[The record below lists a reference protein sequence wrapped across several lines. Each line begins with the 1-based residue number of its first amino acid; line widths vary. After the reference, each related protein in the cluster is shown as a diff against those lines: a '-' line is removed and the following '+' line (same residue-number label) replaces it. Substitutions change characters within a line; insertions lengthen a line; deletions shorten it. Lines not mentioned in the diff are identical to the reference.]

1 MARIAGESPRTAR
14 HIRISPGHIAD
25 PVVLCCEIAGGGPPV
40 LLIHGLGDTVWV
52 WRHLISTL
60 SPRARVLALE
70 LRGHGRSSSPHG
82 PCSAAEMANDIHRLA
97 GELNA
102 KHPVI
107 IAQGFGARLAL
118 MLTVEQPEF
127 PSALVLIGA
136 NTGEPEATALG
147 AIKKHVLGGEMSA
160 AYKAKREIIPPPR
173 GMNPQERAE
182 HHRLFMRN
190 NPAGLAAALAAAE
203 EAPDLNECLGE
214 IECPTL
220 AVAGEFDEPRLM
232 ALEVM
237 AANMHGG
244 TAALIEGA
252 GHYPQL
258 DAPEAFDTVLFEF
271 LENRGLID
279 PRQ

>member
-14 HIRISPGHIAD
+14 HVRISPGTVAD

-40 LLIHGLGDTVWV
+40 MLIHGLGDSIWV
-52 WRHLISTL
+52 WRNLIPTL
-60 SPRARVLALE
+60 SPRSRVLALE
-70 LRGHGRSSSPHG
+70 LRGHGRSSSPHE
-82 PCSAAEMANDIHRLA
+82 SFTAADMASDIHRLSE
-97 GELNA
+97 ELSA
-102 KHPVI
+102 KRPLL

-118 MLTVEQPEF
+118 LLAVEKPEF

-136 NTGEPEATALG
+136 NTGPPNAA
-147 AIKKHVLGGEMSA
+147 AISAMKNHVLAGEMSA
-160 AYKAKREIIPPPR
+160 AYKAKRDIIPPPR
-173 GMNPQERAE
+173 GMSPQERAE

-203 EAPDLNECLGE
+203 EAPNLIERFGD

-220 AVAGEFDEPRLM
+220 AVAGEFDEPRIK
-232 ALEVM
+232 ALEGM
-237 AANMHGG
+237 AANMHNC
-244 TAALIEGA
+244 TAAIIEGS

-258 DAPEAFDTVLFEF
+258 DSPEAFETVLLDF
-271 LENRGLID
+271 LENLGLID